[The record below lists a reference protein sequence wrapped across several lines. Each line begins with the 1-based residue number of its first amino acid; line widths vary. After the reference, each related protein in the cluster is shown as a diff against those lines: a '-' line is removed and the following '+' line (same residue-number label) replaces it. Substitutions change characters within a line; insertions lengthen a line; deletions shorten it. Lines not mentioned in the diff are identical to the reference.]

1 MAAFAEYQVSRGVYR
16 RSYSGWKDVSK
27 VVDMEASLMYDML
40 YTKASVIHTWAG
52 YIIRVLSPPATGTA
66 LYLYHIKDG
75 QALESADQTVTYT
88 LLAGTL
94 VLDVIWL
101 LRALGCSWTY
111 VFLVDREQGQEEES
125 RLVCRR
131 RRNLWGN
138 SLLLGRLKKAS
149 RRVAMQSWYWLH
161 RILVSLDL
169 SQLPLRSGS
178 SGHRLLPGSGVGQYN
193 LLQECSTAPQGRL
206 EKISC
211 FFAGI
216 GKKKIDVKDELL
228 EAMCTHV
235 LLEPG
240 TTVGRSLTRELD
252 DYMRSNREQYSFES
266 NLIAFHLATNIF
278 LLCKPTWIESEAS
291 AKYEKQIRALS
302 DYMMFLLAQRK
313 HMVLKS
319 GDEGSDYKKSCLDL
333 KEIWRIRG
341 TSGSATTRAT
351 RLANTLLF
359 MDATQGSNR
368 KSSLLSNRNKTL
380 ALGAYWAL
388 KLLREL
394 GAIVRDDMRSP
405 YIQKLEDFILV
416 FTDEAQ
422 TNIKQYKDRGEQPE
436 LLDYMLKLILASW
449 MRFLIFTSDQCNSE
463 SHAKQL
469 SCGGELLTIVWLIK
483 QHDIEFMLQ
492 PVAPKVQTSP

>member
-138 SLLLGRLKKAS
+138 LLAGPSEEGKSSGCNAIMVLAPSHPRFSGSVPAPTEKRLK
-149 RRVAMQSWYWLH
+149 W
-161 RILVSLDL
+161 
-169 SQLPLRSGS
+169 
-178 SGHRLLPGSGVGQYN
+178 
-193 LLQECSTAPQGRL
+193 PQGRL

-394 GAIVRDDMRSP
+394 GAIVWSIGVEP
-405 YIQKLEDFILV
+405 
-416 FTDEAQ
+416 
-422 TNIKQYKDRGEQPE
+422 
-436 LLDYMLKLILASW
+436 LLLPD
-449 MRFLIFTSDQCNSE
+449 
-463 SHAKQL
+463 
-469 SCGGELLTIVWLIK
+469 
-483 QHDIEFMLQ
+483 
-492 PVAPKVQTSP
+492 